1 MGKKEIIIVD
11 GKCVL
16 CNSITK
22 WLIKKDKNKIFE
34 ITSLESEYIKKN
46 FQNIYNVDSVAV
58 VDSFGNVFQKSLAIL
73 YILKKIDKLFWI
85 QMLIKLLPLFL
96 TNFFYDLVAKTR
108 YKIFGKYDQCMINN
122 NDF

>member
-34 ITSLESEYIKKN
+34 IASLESEYIKKN

-58 VDSFGNVFQKSLAIL
+58 VDSFGNVFQKSLAIF

-85 QMLIKLLPLFL
+85 QILIKLLPLFL

>member
-34 ITSLESEYIKKN
+34 IVSLESEYIKKN

-58 VDSFGNVFQKSLAIL
+58 VDSLGNVFQKSLAIL

-85 QMLIKLLPLFL
+85 QILIRLLPLFL
-96 TNFFYDLVAKTR
+96 TNFFYDLIAKTR

-122 NDF
+122 NDY

>member
-34 ITSLESEYIKKN
+34 IASLESEYIKKN

-58 VDSFGNVFQKSLAIL
+58 VDSLGNFLQKSLAIL

-85 QMLIKLLPLFL
+85 QILIRLLPLFL
-96 TNFFYDLVAKTR
+96 TNFFYDLIAKTR

-122 NDF
+122 NDY

>member
-34 ITSLESEYIKKN
+34 IASLESEYIKKN
-46 FQNIYNVDSVAV
+46 FQNIYSVDSVAV
-58 VDSFGNVFQKSLAIL
+58 VDSLGNVFQKSLAIL

-85 QMLIKLLPLFL
+85 QILIRLLPLFL
-96 TNFFYDLVAKTR
+96 TNFFYDLIAKTR

-122 NDF
+122 NDY

>member
-34 ITSLESEYIKKN
+34 IASLESEYIKKN

-73 YILKKIDKLFWI
+73 YILKKIDKKFWI
-85 QMLIKLLPLFL
+85 QILIKLLPLFL

>member
-34 ITSLESEYIKKN
+34 IASLESEYIKKN

-58 VDSFGNVFQKSLAIL
+58 VDSLGNVFQKSLAIL
-73 YILKKIDKLFWI
+73 YILK
-85 QMLIKLLPLFL
+85 
-96 TNFFYDLVAKTR
+96 NR
-108 YKIFGKYDQCMINN
+108 
-122 NDF
+122 

>member
-34 ITSLESEYIKKN
+34 IVSLESEYIKKN

>member
-34 ITSLESEYIKKN
+34 IASLESEYIKKN

-58 VDSFGNVFQKSLAIL
+58 VDSLGNVFQKSLAIL
-73 YILKKIDKLFWI
+73 YILKKINKLFWI
-85 QMLIKLLPLFL
+85 QILIRLLPLFL

-122 NDF
+122 NDY

>member
-34 ITSLESEYIKKN
+34 IASLESEYIKKN

-58 VDSFGNVFQKSLAIL
+58 VDSLGNVFQKSLAIL

-122 NDF
+122 NDY

>member
-22 WLIKKDKNKIFE
+22 WLIKKDKNNIFE
-34 ITSLESEYIKKN
+34 IASLESEYIKKN
-46 FQNIYNVDSVAV
+46 FQNIYNVASVAV
-58 VDSFGNVFQKSLAIL
+58 VDSLGNVFQKSLAIL
-73 YILKKIDKLFWI
+73 YILKRIDKLFLI
-85 QMLIKLLPLFL
+85 QILIKLLPLFL

>member
-22 WLIKKDKNKIFE
+22 WLIRKDKNKIFE
-34 ITSLESEYIKKN
+34 IVSLESEYIKKN

-122 NDF
+122 NNF

>member
-34 ITSLESEYIKKN
+34 IASLESKYIKKN

>member
-1 MGKKEIIIVD
+1 MDKKEIIIVD

-34 ITSLESEYIKKN
+34 IASLESEYIKKN

-73 YILKKIDKLFWI
+73 YILKKVDKLFWI
-85 QMLIKLLPLFL
+85 QILIKLLPLFL

-108 YKIFGKYDQCMINN
+108 YKIFGKYDQCMISN

>member
-34 ITSLESEYIKKN
+34 IASLESEYIKKN

-73 YILKKIDKLFWI
+73 YILKKINKLFWI
-85 QMLIKLLPLFL
+85 QILIKLLPLFL

-108 YKIFGKYDQCMINN
+108 HKIFGKYDQCMISN
-122 NDF
+122 NDI

>member
-34 ITSLESEYIKKN
+34 IASLESEYIKKN
-46 FQNIYNVDSVAV
+46 YQNIYNVDSVAV

-73 YILKKIDKLFWI
+73 YILKRIDKLFLI
-85 QMLIKLLPLFL
+85 QILIKLLPLFL

-122 NDF
+122 DF

>member
-34 ITSLESEYIKKN
+34 IASFESEYIKKN

-58 VDSFGNVFQKSLAIL
+58 VDSLGNVFQKSLAIL

-85 QMLIKLLPLFL
+85 QILIRLLPLFL
-96 TNFFYDLVAKTR
+96 TNFFYDLIAKTR

-122 NDF
+122 NDY

>member
-22 WLIKKDKNKIFE
+22 WLTKKDKNKIFE
-34 ITSLESEYIKKN
+34 IASLESEYIKKN

-73 YILKKIDKLFWI
+73 YILKKINKLFWI
-85 QMLIKLLPLFL
+85 QILIKLLPLFL

-108 YKIFGKYDQCMINN
+108 YKIFGKYDQCMISN
-122 NDF
+122 NDI

>member
-85 QMLIKLLPLFL
+85 QILIKLLPLFL

>member
-34 ITSLESEYIKKN
+34 IASLESEYIKKN
-46 FQNIYNVDSVAV
+46 YQNIYNVDSVAV

-73 YILKKIDKLFWI
+73 YILKKIDKLFLI
-85 QMLIKLLPLFL
+85 QILIKLLPLFL

-122 NDF
+122 DF

>member
-22 WLIKKDKNKIFE
+22 WLVKKDKNKIFE
-34 ITSLESEYIKKN
+34 IASLESEYIKKN

-58 VDSFGNVFQKSLAIL
+58 VDSLGNVFQKSLAIL

-85 QMLIKLLPLFL
+85 QILIRLLPLFL
-96 TNFFYDLVAKTR
+96 TNFFYDLIAKTR

-122 NDF
+122 NDY

>member
-34 ITSLESEYIKKN
+34 IASLESEYIKKN

-58 VDSFGNVFQKSLAIL
+58 VDSLGNVFQKSLAIL

-85 QMLIKLLPLFL
+85 QILIRLLPLFL
-96 TNFFYDLVAKTR
+96 TNFFYDLIAKTR
-108 YKIFGKYDQCMINN
+108 YKIFGKNDQCMINN
-122 NDF
+122 NDY

>member
-34 ITSLESEYIKKN
+34 IASLESEYIKKN

-58 VDSFGNVFQKSLAIL
+58 VDSLGNVFQKSLAIL

-85 QMLIKLLPLFL
+85 QILIRLLPLFL
-96 TNFFYDLVAKTR
+96 TNFFYDLIAKTR

-122 NDF
+122 NDY

>member
-34 ITSLESEYIKKN
+34 IASLESEYIKKN

-58 VDSFGNVFQKSLAIL
+58 VDSLGNVFQKSLAIL

-85 QMLIKLLPLFL
+85 QILIRLLPLFL
-96 TNFFYDLVAKTR
+96 TNFFYDLIAKTR
-108 YKIFGKYDQCMINN
+108 YKIFGKHDQCMINN
-122 NDF
+122 NDY

>member
-1 MGKKEIIIVD
+1 MSKKEIIIVD

-34 ITSLESEYIKKN
+34 IASLESEYIKKN

-58 VDSFGNVFQKSLAIL
+58 VDSLGNVFQKSLAIL

-85 QMLIKLLPLFL
+85 QILIRLLPLFL
-96 TNFFYDLVAKTR
+96 TNFFYDLIAKTR

-122 NDF
+122 NDY

>member
-1 MGKKEIIIVD
+1 MGKKEIIIID

-34 ITSLESEYIKKN
+34 IASLESEYIKKN

-58 VDSFGNVFQKSLAIL
+58 VDSLGNVFQKSLAIL

-85 QMLIKLLPLFL
+85 QILIRLLPLFL
-96 TNFFYDLVAKTR
+96 TNFFYDLIAKTR

-122 NDF
+122 NDY

>member
-34 ITSLESEYIKKN
+34 IASLESEYIKKN

-58 VDSFGNVFQKSLAIL
+58 VDSLGNVFQKSLAIL

-85 QMLIKLLPLFL
+85 QILIRLLPLFL
-96 TNFFYDLVAKTR
+96 TNFFYDLIAKTR
-108 YKIFGKYDQCMINN
+108 YKIFGKYDQCMID
-122 NDF
+122 NDDY

>member
-85 QMLIKLLPLFL
+85 QILIKLLPLFL

-108 YKIFGKYDQCMINN
+108 YKIFGKYDHCMINN

>member
-34 ITSLESEYIKKN
+34 IASLESEYIKKN

-58 VDSFGNVFQKSLAIL
+58 VDSLGNVFQKSLAIL
-73 YILKKIDKLFWI
+73 YILKKINKLFWI
-85 QMLIKLLPLFL
+85 QILIRLLPLFL
-96 TNFFYDLVAKTR
+96 TNFFYDLIAKTR

-122 NDF
+122 NDY

>member
-34 ITSLESEYIKKN
+34 IASLESEYIKKN

-58 VDSFGNVFQKSLAIL
+58 VDSLGNVFQKSLAIL

-96 TNFFYDLVAKTR
+96 TNFFYDLIAKTR

-122 NDF
+122 NDY

>member
-34 ITSLESEYIKKN
+34 IASLESEYIKKN

-58 VDSFGNVFQKSLAIL
+58 VDSLGNVFQKSLAIL

-85 QMLIKLLPLFL
+85 QILIRLLPLFL

>member
-34 ITSLESEYIKKN
+34 IASLESEYIKKN
-46 FQNIYNVDSVAV
+46 FQNIYNVDSVGV
-58 VDSFGNVFQKSLAIL
+58 VDSLWNVFQKSLAIL

-85 QMLIKLLPLFL
+85 QILIRLLPLFL
-96 TNFFYDLVAKTR
+96 TNFFYDLIAKTR

-122 NDF
+122 NDY

>member
-34 ITSLESEYIKKN
+34 IASLESKYIKKN

-58 VDSFGNVFQKSLAIL
+58 VDSLGNVFQKSLAIL

-85 QMLIKLLPLFL
+85 QILIRLLPLFL

>member
-22 WLIKKDKNKIFE
+22 WLTKKDKNKIFE
-34 ITSLESEYIKKN
+34 IASLESEYIKKN

-58 VDSFGNVFQKSLAIL
+58 VDSLGNVFQKSLAIL

-85 QMLIKLLPLFL
+85 QILIRLLPLFL
-96 TNFFYDLVAKTR
+96 TNFFYDLIAKTR

-122 NDF
+122 NDY

>member
-34 ITSLESEYIKKN
+34 IASLESEYIKKN

-58 VDSFGNVFQKSLAIL
+58 VDSLGNVFQKSLAIL

-85 QMLIKLLPLFL
+85 QILIRLLPLFL
-96 TNFFYDLVAKTR
+96 TNFFYDLIAKTR

>member
-1 MGKKEIIIVD
+1 MGKKELIIVD

-34 ITSLESEYIKKN
+34 IASLESEYIKKN

-58 VDSFGNVFQKSLAIL
+58 VDSLGNVFQKSLAIL

-85 QMLIKLLPLFL
+85 QILIRLLPLFL
-96 TNFFYDLVAKTR
+96 TNFFYDLIAKTR

-122 NDF
+122 NDY

>member
-34 ITSLESEYIKKN
+34 IASLESEYIKKN

-58 VDSFGNVFQKSLAIL
+58 VDSLGNIFQKSLAIL

-85 QMLIKLLPLFL
+85 QILIRLLPLFL
-96 TNFFYDLVAKTR
+96 TNFFYDLIAKTR

-122 NDF
+122 NDY